1 MTLLKVIVLSRF
13 LGKFKNLKQ
22 TVGLPYQFYCFF
34 LEILKKKKKNFFV
47 PPTLNLKNNSFKSTN
62 KKILASADIP
72 ESYLIT
78 CNIFQTHLFG
88 LILYVPVNRYGHVGT
103 LSVHQTFF
111 LGKLDLVVN
120 QFFVHILSLV
130 TDKSPS

>member
-22 TVGLPYQFYCFF
+22 KVGLPYQFYCFF
-34 LEILKKKKKNFFV
+34 WRYKKKKKIFFFV

-72 ESYLIT
+72 ESSLIT

>member
-1 MTLLKVIVLSRF
+1 MTLLKVIFLSRF
-13 LGKFKNLKQ
+13 LGKFK
-22 TVGLPYQFYCFF
+22 TDSWFALPVLLFF
-34 LEILKKKKKNFFV
+34 LEILKKKKLFVFFV

-72 ESYLIT
+72 ESSLIT
-78 CNIFQTHLFG
+78 CNIFHTHLFG

>member
-1 MTLLKVIVLSRF
+1 MTQLKVIALSRF
-13 LGKFKNLKQ
+13 LGKFK
-22 TVGLPYQFYCFF
+22 TDSWFALPVLLFF
-34 LEILKKKKKNFFV
+34 LEILKKKKKFLFV

-62 KKILASADIP
+62 KKNLASADIP
-72 ESYLIT
+72 ESSLIT

>member
-1 MTLLKVIVLSRF
+1 MTLLKVIFLSRF

-22 TVGLPYQFYCFF
+22 TVGLPYQFYCFSGD
-34 LEILKKKKKNFFV
+34 IKKKKKLFFFV

-62 KKILASADIP
+62 KKIVASADIP
-72 ESYLIT
+72 ESSLIT
-78 CNIFQTHLFG
+78 CNIFHTHLFG
-88 LILYVPVNRYGHVGT
+88 LILYVPVNRYGQFGT

-120 QFFVHILSLV
+120 QFLVHILSLV

>member
-1 MTLLKVIVLSRF
+1 MIVLSRF

-34 LEILKKKKKNFFV
+34 WRYKKKKNFFFFFFV
-47 PPTLNLKNNSFKSTN
+47 PSALNLKNNTFKSTN
-62 KKILASADIP
+62 KRILASADIP
-72 ESYLIT
+72 ESSLIT